1 MYMYSLKT
9 YYYYEPASFSAVCI
23 NDNYVTAYKATCK
36 IEINLV
42 KQEKLS
48 YPRQLV
54 VFGGGLKLISLNHKT
69 F

>member
-9 YYYYEPASFSAVCI
+9 NYYYEPASFSAVCI

-42 KQEKLS
+42 KDRKLS
-48 YPRQLV
+48 YHRQFV
-54 VFGGGLKLISLNHKT
+54 VVGGGLELICPNHKT
-69 F
+69 L